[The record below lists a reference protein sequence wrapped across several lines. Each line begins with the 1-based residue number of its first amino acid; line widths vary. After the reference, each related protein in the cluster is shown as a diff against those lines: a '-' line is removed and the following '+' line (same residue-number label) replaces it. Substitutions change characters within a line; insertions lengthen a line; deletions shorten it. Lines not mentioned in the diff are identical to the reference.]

1 MAMTVHVDIVSTEAS
16 IFSGLAEFLVIP
28 AEMGEIGI
36 FPNHAPLIT
45 TIKPGAIRLKIPDQ
59 KQEELIYVSSGILE
73 IQAQV
78 VTILSDTAIRAKDI
92 DEKQAT
98 EAKREVEEAMKHS
111 VSKTDFAK
119 LQAELARALAQI
131 HVVEIL
137 HKKM

>member
-1 MAMTVHVDIVSTEAS
+1 MAMTVHVDIVSTEES
-16 IFSGLAEFLVIP
+16 IFSGMAEFLTVP

-45 TIKPGAIRLKIPDQ
+45 TIKPGAIRLKVPDQ

-92 DEKQAT
+92 DEKKAI
-98 EAKREVEEAMKHS
+98 EAKREVEEAMKHC
-111 VSKTDFAK
+111 VSETDFTK
-119 LQAELARALAQI
+119 LQAELARTLAQI
-131 HVVEIL
+131 HVIEIL
-137 HKKM
+137 HKR

>member
-1 MAMTVHVDIVSTEAS
+1 MAMTVHVDIVSTEES
-16 IFSGLAEFLVIP
+16 IFSGMAEFLTVP

-45 TIKPGAIRLKIPDQ
+45 TIKPGAIRLKVPDQ

-92 DEKQAT
+92 DEKHAIA
-98 EAKREVEEAMKHS
+98 AKREVEEAMKHS

-119 LQAELARALAQI
+119 LQAELARTLAQI
-131 HVVEIL
+131 HVIEIL
-137 HKKM
+137 HRK

>member
-1 MAMTVHVDIVSTEAS
+1 MAMTVHVDIVSTEES
-16 IFSGLAEFLVIP
+16 IFSGMAEFLVVP

-45 TIKPGAIRLKIPDQ
+45 TIKPGAIRLKVPDQ
-59 KQEELIYVSSGILE
+59 TQEELIYVSSGILE

-92 DEKQAT
+92 DEKQAI
-98 EAKREVEEAMKHS
+98 EAKREVEDAMKHS
-111 VSKTDFAK
+111 VSKTDFTK

-137 HKKM
+137 HRK

>member
-1 MAMTVHVDIVSTEAS
+1 MAMTMHVDIVSTEES
-16 IFSGLAEFLVIP
+16 IFSGMAEFLVVP

-45 TIKPGAIRLKIPDQ
+45 TIKPGAIRLKVPDQ

-92 DEKQAT
+92 DEKQVT

-137 HKKM
+137 HKK

>member
-1 MAMTVHVDIVSTEAS
+1 MAMTVHVDIVSTEES
-16 IFSGLAEFLVIP
+16 IFSGMAEFLVVP
-28 AEMGEIGI
+28 AEMGEMGI

-45 TIKPGAIRLKIPDQ
+45 TIKPGAIRLKVPDQ

-92 DEKQAT
+92 DEKQAI

-111 VSKTDFAK
+111 VSKTDFTK
-119 LQAELARALAQI
+119 LQAELARTLAQI

-137 HKKM
+137 HGK